1 MAIFSVLRQLMAI
14 FLSLAIVFLKKP
26 IYVTR
31 FAKTRN
37 NPANDILQ

>member
-1 MAIFSVLRQLMAI
+1 MLLYLVVISILCGENNV
-14 FLSLAIVFLKKP
+14 VFP
-26 IYVTR
+26 FVTR